1 MEPALTTSGPQV
13 RKRVAVI
20 GTGGTFAMRARHPFD
35 WVEYG
40 ESGIVTG
47 INQLLADFGDLGD
60 VADSVELVPV
70 TFRALGSTGITPQDW
85 MELAQLI
92 LDTLNEQPTID
103 GFIITHGT
111 ATLEETAWFLELAVT
126 TDKPIVLTGAQRPA
140 NTAGSDA
147 PGNLRAAL
155 AVARSAQMRDAGV
168 LVVMDGHIFSARD
181 VTKAASFDLN
191 AFEAVPYG
199 PLGTVLPNGDVL
211 VRRQPVRRP
220 VLPPI
225 NFSSLPALPRVDIV
239 TSYAGADRVAIDAL
253 VAAGAQGI
261 VNAGLPPGRPSNA
274 QMAALADAIQGGTVV
289 VQSSRASRVM
299 VPPQQFLRAIGAL
312 AGGDLSPQKLR
323 IFLMLALTHTRDP
336 VVLQQWLLAI

>member
-1 MEPALTTSGPQV
+1 MALATSDTQV
-13 RKRVAVI
+13 RKRLAVI

-40 ESGIVTG
+40 ESGVVTG
-47 INQLLADFGDLGD
+47 IDQLLADFGDLGD
-60 VADSVELVPV
+60 IADSVELVPV

-85 MELAQLI
+85 IELAQLI
-92 LDTLNEQPTID
+92 IATLSEQPAID

-126 TDKPIVLTGAQRPA
+126 TEKPIVLTGAQRPA

-168 LVVMDGHIFSARD
+168 LVVMDGQVFSARD

-191 AFEAVPYG
+191 AFEAAPYG
-199 PLGTVLPNGDVL
+199 PLGAVLPSGEVL
-211 VRRQPVRRP
+211 VRRRPVRRR
-220 VLPPI
+220 VLPLLD
-225 NFSSLPALPRVDIV
+225 FASLPALPRVDIV

-261 VNAGLPPGRPSNA
+261 INAGLPPGRPSNA
-274 QMAALADAIQGGTVV
+274 QMAALADAAQAGVVV
-289 VQSSRASRVM
+289 VQSSRASRAM
-299 VPPQQFLRAIGAL
+299 VPLQRFLAAMGAL

-323 IFLMLALTHTRDP
+323 IFLMLALIHTRDP
-336 VVLQQWLLAI
+336 AVLQRWLLEI